1 MNPACHLCVRKEDRQ
16 DLGVI
21 QRDTAGQC
29 PGVHKYEQVVILV
42 QSPKLARKELWHLL
56 LAKTH
61 QGQHNC
67 VGLEQANS
75 CLYQRPHGSAWP
87 LIGVGLRVGWKRSG
101 RSLGL

>member
-1 MNPACHLCVRKEDRQ
+1 MNRL
-16 DLGVI
+16 L
-21 QRDTAGQC
+21 
-29 PGVHKYEQVVILV
+29 ILV

-75 CLYQRPHGSAWP
+75 CLYQRPHGRSLASDW
-87 LIGVGLRVGWKRSG
+87 VGMRVGWKRVAD
-101 RSLGL
+101 LPVCD